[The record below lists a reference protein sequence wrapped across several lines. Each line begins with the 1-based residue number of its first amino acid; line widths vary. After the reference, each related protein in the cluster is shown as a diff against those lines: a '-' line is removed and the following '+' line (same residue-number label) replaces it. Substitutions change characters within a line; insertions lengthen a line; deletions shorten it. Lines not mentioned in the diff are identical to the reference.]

1 MILNK
6 MLHACILKTL
16 ELSMKS
22 DPNNIWISPSEKID
36 KKTIINSPN
45 MRLIINKLDI
55 VLIYKTHLNFF
66 ALVLKEIEVAI
77 IAGINSQ
84 TSLNLTAAL

>member
-55 VLIYKTHLNFF
+55 VLIYKTRSKFLCFSI
-66 ALVLKEIEVAI
+66 KGKYEVAI
-77 IAGINSQ
+77 IAGINS
-84 TSLNLTAAL
+84 